1 MTPSISVKP
10 EPPKAQSNWSY
21 HAYFLKQRQQ
31 QTIEGAPNSTQTA
44 NSSETMANMEH
55 RLHVIAKMEALAAS
69 IDVHLT
75 IISLD
80 SVASVSASGNLV
92 PRL

>member
-31 QTIEGAPNSTQTA
+31 QKIEVAPNSMQTT
-44 NSSETMANMEH
+44 NSSEPSADMEH
-55 RLHVIAKMEALAAS
+55 RQRVIAKMEALAAS
-69 IDVHLT
+69 IDVHLS
-75 IISLD
+75 IKSPD
-80 SVASVSASGNLV
+80 SVAPISASVMPTSL
-92 PRL
+92 